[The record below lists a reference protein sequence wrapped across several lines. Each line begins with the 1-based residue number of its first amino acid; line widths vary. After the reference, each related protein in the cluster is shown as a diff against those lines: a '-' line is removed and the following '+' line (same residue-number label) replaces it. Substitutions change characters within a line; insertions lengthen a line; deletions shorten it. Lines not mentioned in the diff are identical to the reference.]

1 VNTPRYAA
9 AAAKLISKNLPSA
22 AVVAGDEARGVA
34 TIERAMRARVRRRR
48 AIGVGSVLSVAASVL
63 LVATQLPT
71 WHGSSAEASAAVSI
85 DVTPSGN
92 GAALARTAG
101 DEPLKT
107 RVSIESGQRIDT
119 PADGGASLQLSTG
132 TSMTL
137 AGRTSFR
144 VDSQGSTQR
153 FSLQHGEL
161 VAQVAKLSATQR
173 FVVTTP
179 DAEVEVRGTRFRLR
193 VVDHAETC
201 GAGTRTRLE
210 VTEGAVEVRVPGL
223 GVTSVKAGQLW
234 PTDCS
239 GEPPMQLPT
248 PAAPVA
254 RPAAAATPST
264 HAHRTGAV
272 VSSGAPTAVIDAER
286 ASALA
291 PQNDLFAEGV
301 ARGRQG
307 DTGGALRAYQELIS
321 RFPSS
326 ALAENAMVERM
337 RLLGASADGSAEA
350 KRYLARYPRGF
361 AVAEAKKLVVEP

>member
-1 VNTPRYAA
+1 MNTPRYAA
-9 AAAKLISKNLPSA
+9 AAAKLISKHLPSA
-22 AVVAGDEARGVA
+22 TVVAGDEARGVA
-34 TIERAMRARVRRRR
+34 TIEHAMRARVRRRR
-48 AIGVGSVLSVAASVL
+48 AVGVGSALAVAAGVL
-63 LVATQLPT
+63 LVATQLPKL
-71 WHGSSAEASAAVSI
+71 HGSSAGVSAAVSI

-101 DEPLKT
+101 EEPLRT

-119 PADGGASLQLSTG
+119 PRDGGASLRLSTG

-153 FSLQHGEL
+153 FSLQQGEL
-161 VAQVAKLSATQR
+161 VAQVAKLSAAQR
-173 FVVTTP
+173 FIVNTP
-179 DAEVEVRGTRFRLR
+179 DAEIEVRGTRFRLR
-193 VVDHAETC
+193 VVEHPETC
-201 GAGTRTRLE
+201 GSGTRTRLE

-223 GVTSVKAGQLW
+223 GVTSVTAGQLW

-239 GEPPMQLPT
+239 GEPARQLPA
-248 PAAPVA
+248 PPAPVA
-254 RPAAAATPST
+254 LPAAATPST
-264 HAHRTGAV
+264 HAHQTGKV
-272 VSSGAPTAVIDAER
+272 VPSGAATPVTDAER

-307 DTGGALRAYQELIS
+307 DTGGALRAYQALIS

-326 ALAENAMVERM
+326 PLAENAMVERM
-337 RLLGASADGSAEA
+337 RLLGATPDGSAEA
-350 KRYLARYPRGF
+350 KRYLTRYPRGF
-361 AVAEAKKLVVEP
+361 AVGEAKKLVVEP